1 MNFKFPMKPVR
12 VTETILE
19 KIRPED
25 YIHEDKYDG
34 HRSMLVSEER
44 EVKLFTRMKVS
55 IPVPNNLQSQLKSL
69 NIPIGTILDGEIW
82 TPSKRGSWASN
93 RNIVCSLT
101 FWDVIS
107 FGNENVSCRSL
118 EERRTILEDIIG
130 AGTENI
136 KLVVQ
141 KPVTRECIEET
152 RKIATKH
159 RVTSNSSSGFIH
171 GVVLKR
177 KGSPRRDNPLR
188 SVEHVDWMKIVFE
201 L

>member
-1 MNFKFPMKPVR
+1 MKPVR

-44 EVKLFTRMKVS
+44 GVKLFTRMKVN

-69 NIPIGTILDGEIW
+69 NVPVGTVLDGEIW
-82 TPSKRGSWASN
+82 TPSKRGSWVQN
-93 RNIVCSLT
+93 KNVICSLT
-101 FWDVIS
+101 FWDAIS
-107 FGNENVSCRSL
+107 YENKSIGDQSL
-118 EERRTILEDIIG
+118 EKRRAILEKVIG

-159 RVTSNSSSGFIH
+159 RVASNSNSGFIH

-188 SVEHVDWMKIVFE
+188 SVEHVDWMKIVFDGQ
-201 L
+201 